1 MDTVIDTHTVCKSTE
16 ANKVILKHLKI
27 GFEEVESKRFKN
39 KYLRLLRDSKV
50 FSDQWDMIEELN
62 RWRVENFLDIILND

>member
-1 MDTVIDTHTVCKSTE
+1 MDTVIDTHTVCKSSG
-16 ANKVILKHLKI
+16 ANKVILEHLKI
-27 GFEEVESKRFKN
+27 GFEEVESKRTKT

>member
-1 MDTVIDTHTVCKSTE
+1 MDTVIDTHTVCKSTT
-16 ANKVILKHLKI
+16 ANKVILEHLKI
-27 GFEEVESKRFKN
+27 GFEEVESKKSKI

-62 RWRVENFLDIILND
+62 RWRVENFLDIILQD